1 MFHKK
6 AALKKFTIFTGKH
19 LCRSLFDKVAGL
31 QLCNFI
37 KKRLQHRWFSVKI
50 VKFLRT
56 PKNHLQTT
64 AFVNSRMA
72 IFQESLALSFKQ
84 NALTSGICNLGKLV
98 QQTQVQTGSQ
108 GFNLPYSP
116 ERFSKFQAENTCFVF
131 SKSLEF
137 LFFLILFS
145 AGLYLL
151 KVWLKHSQNGNII
164 LLFLFSSGI

>member
-31 QLCNFI
+31 QVCNFI

-98 QQTQVQTGSQ
+98 QQTQVQTGAKALIFHILQRGFPNFKLKILVLCSASLWSFYFSLFCSQ
-108 GFNLPYSP
+108 LVYTC
-116 ERFSKFQAENTCFVF
+116 SKF
-131 SKSLEF
+131 
-137 LFFLILFS
+137 
-145 AGLYLL
+145 G
-151 KVWLKHSQNGNII
+151 
-164 LLFLFSSGI
+164 